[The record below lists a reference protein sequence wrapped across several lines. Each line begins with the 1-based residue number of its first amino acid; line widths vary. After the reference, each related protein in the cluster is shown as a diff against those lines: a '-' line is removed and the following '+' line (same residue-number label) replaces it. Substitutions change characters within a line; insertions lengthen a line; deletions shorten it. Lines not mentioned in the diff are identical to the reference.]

1 MEELKNFSPYD
12 GHIASILIGCGTAKI
27 SFRTWDAKKLVIIYD
42 GVESIRESHAVF
54 NDIAE
59 YRETA
64 DGGELTGYEFFDTDG
79 GELTGYEFF
88 DTDGAPVLSLIAE
101 SAKIY
106 KVGENAEADEALFD
120 AGTEYIGGQR
130 QSEFLQ

>member
-64 DGGELTGYEFFDTDG
+64 DGGELIGYEFFDTN
-79 GELTGYEFF
+79 
-88 DTDGAPVLSLIAE
+88 GAPVLSLRAE

-106 KVGENAEADEALFD
+106 KGGENAEADEALFD

-130 QSEFLQ
+130 QSEFLK

>member
-64 DGGELTGYEFFDTDG
+64 DGGELI
-79 GELTGYEFF
+79 GYEFF
-88 DTDGAPVLSLIAE
+88 DTDGALILSRIAE

-120 AGTEYIGGQR
+120 AGTEYIGGQM
-130 QSEFLQ
+130 QSEFLK

>member
-59 YRETA
+59 YREIA
-64 DGGELTGYEFFDTDG
+64 DG

>member
-1 MEELKNFSPYD
+1 MEELKKFSPYD
-12 GHIASILIGCGTAKI
+12 GHIASILIGYGTAKI
-27 SFRTWDAKKLVIIYD
+27 SFRTWDAKKLVIIYE

-79 GELTGYEFF
+79 ALI
-88 DTDGAPVLSLIAE
+88 LSLIAE

-106 KVGENAEADEALFD
+106 KFGENAEADEALFD

-130 QSEFLQ
+130 QSEFLK

>member
-59 YRETA
+59 YRATA
-64 DGGELTGYEFFDTDG
+64 DGGELTGYEFFDTDS
-79 GELTGYEFF
+79 
-88 DTDGAPVLSLIAE
+88 APVLSLIAE

>member
-59 YRETA
+59 YKETA
-64 DGGELTGYEFFDTDG
+64 DGGELTGYV
-79 GELTGYEFF
+79 FF

-130 QSEFLQ
+130 QSEFLK

>member
-27 SFRTWDAKKLVIIYD
+27 SFRTWDAKKLVIIYE

-79 GELTGYEFF
+79 ALI
-88 DTDGAPVLSLIAE
+88 LSLIAE

>member
-42 GVESIRESHAVF
+42 GVENIRESHAVF

-59 YRETA
+59 YRETT
-64 DGGELTGYEFFDTDG
+64 DDGELI
-79 GELTGYEFF
+79 GYEFF

-120 AGTEYIGGQR
+120 AGTEYIEGQR